1 LKSESGTTG
10 SVPTPVDPHGPP
22 SVDAARYEAL
32 FEQVS
37 CGVLLLGPT
46 GRVLASNPAAR
57 RLLGHEPERV
67 GDRPIRDLWH
77 PEDVE
82 RDQLQLDHLAPN
94 MTARA
99 VSRMKRVG
107 DDQWFWA
114 EISARRL
121 PDGCVQLTLRDITS
135 EREAASR
142 IRSLAYFDALTGLP
156 NRELFREQIDKAIER
171 CRRVDKPMALLF
183 LDIDRFKTVNDSL
196 GHSSGDVLL
205 TEVADRLRAA
215 VRGGDSIGRL
225 TVDGDAQR
233 GASGGISRLGGDEFT
248 VVVADLEHPQDAARV
263 ARRILHAL
271 SRPFQVAGREIFAGC
286 SIGIAVWPEDG
297 ANSELLLRSAD
308 IAMYHAKSRG
318 GGAYAFFN
326 ASMNVTSTRRL
337 NLESGLRRALE
348 RDELSLVYQPI
359 RDSRTGR
366 VSAVEALVRW
376 TDSEG
381 QAISPVEFIPV
392 AEEAGL
398 IVDVGAWVLRTA
410 CRQARTWQDLG
421 YAPIRMSVNISVHQL
436 RRAGIV
442 DSIDQIL
449 YESRLEAA
457 SLELEI
463 TESSMLDANPNI
475 SAAISRLTE
484 MGVGLA
490 LDDFG
495 TGYSS
500 LSALQRFPIE
510 RLKIDRSF
518 VSGVGGNANDESLV
532 SAIVALAKRLSI
544 EVVAEGVETED
555 QARFLT
561 ELGCRELQGY
571 LFSRPLPA
579 IEVASQLPRTAKPTP
594 TRDATGDG
602 SGEATRS
609 ASGAPAGPGDR
620 ND

>member
-1 LKSESGTTG
+1 MNDDSATG
-10 SVPTPVDPHGPP
+10 
-22 SVDAARYEAL
+22 VDAPDARLRLEDERYQAL
-32 FEQVS
+32 FAQVF
-37 CGVLLLGPT
+37 CGVILLGPT
-46 GRVLASNPAAR
+46 GRILAANPAAH
-57 RLLGHEPERV
+57 RLLGYAPESA
-67 GDRPIRDLWH
+67 GDHRITDLCH
-77 PEDVE
+77 AEDIE
-82 RDQLQLDHLAPN
+82 REQLELDSLASG
-94 MTARA
+94 MTAHA
-99 VSRMKRVG
+99 VCRMKRTG
-107 DDQWFWA
+107 DDSWFWA
-114 EISARRL
+114 ELSASRL
-121 PDGCVQLTLRDITS
+121 PDGFAQLILRDITS

-171 CRRVDKPMALLF
+171 CRRIDKPMALLF
-183 LDIDRFKTVNDSL
+183 LDIDRFKKVNDSL

-225 TVDGDAQR
+225 TQTTEAGQAA
-233 GASGGISRLGGDEFT
+233 GGGISRLGGDEFT

-271 SRPFQVAGREIFAGC
+271 SRPFQIGGQEIFAGC

-308 IAMYHAKSRG
+308 LAMYHAKSRG

-326 ASMNVTSTRRL
+326 ASMNLATTRRL
-337 NLESGLRRALE
+337 TLESQLRRGLE
-348 RDELSLVYQPI
+348 RDEFHLVYQPI
-359 RDSRTGR
+359 RDTRTGR

-376 TDSEG
+376 TDGGG
-381 QAISPVEFIPV
+381 QSVSPAEFIPIV
-392 AEEAGL
+392 EEAGL
-398 IVDVGAWVLRTA
+398 IVDLGAFVLRTA
-410 CRQARTWQDLG
+410 CRQARAWQDQG
-421 YAPIRMSVNISVHQL
+421 IAPIRMSVNISVHQL

-449 YESRLEAA
+449 FESNLAA
-457 SLELEI
+457 DRLELEI

-484 MGVGLA
+484 MGIGLA

-518 VSGVGGNANDESLV
+518 VAGVGGDPNDEALV

-544 EVVAEGVETED
+544 EVVAEGVETEE
-555 QARFLT
+555 QARYLS

-571 LFSRPLPA
+571 LFSRPLA
-579 IEVASQLPRTAKPTP
+579 AADVEGQLPRDSKPHTL
-594 TRDATGDG
+594 T
-602 SGEATRS
+602 
-609 ASGAPAGPGDR
+609 
-620 ND
+620 

>member
-1 LKSESGTTG
+1 LSN
-10 SVPTPVDPHGPP
+10 DPSRPNASAPDRPP
-22 SVDAARYEAL
+22 PLDGGRYQAL
-32 FEQVS
+32 FDQVS
-37 CGVLLLGPT
+37 CGVLVLGAS
-46 GRVLASNPAAR
+46 GAIVASNPAAR
-57 RLLGHEPERV
+57 RLLGCEPERAGV
-67 GDRPIRDLWH
+67 GLLRDLCH

-82 RDQLQLDHLAPN
+82 RDHLDLDSLAPG
-94 MTARA
+94 MSARA
-99 VSRMKRVG
+99 ICRMKRLG
-107 DDQWFWA
+107 DDPWFWA
-114 EISARRL
+114 ELSARRL
-121 PDGCVQLTLRDITS
+121 ADGGMQVVLRDITS

-142 IRSLAYFDALTGLP
+142 IRNLAYFDALTGLP

-225 TVDGDAQR
+225 TVDPDRRGPANGD
-233 GASGGISRLGGDEFT
+233 ISRLGGDEFT

-263 ARRILHAL
+263 ARRIIHAL
-271 SRPFQVAGREIFAGC
+271 SRPFQVAGQEIFAGC

-318 GGAYAFFN
+318 GATYAFFS
-326 ASMNVTSTRRL
+326 ASMNAATTRRL
-337 NLESGLRRALE
+337 NLESRLRRALE
-348 RDELSLVYQPI
+348 RDELHLVYQPI
-359 RDSRTGR
+359 RDTRTGG
-366 VSAVEALVRW
+366 VSAVEALLRW
-376 TDSEG
+376 TDADG
-381 QAISPVEFIPV
+381 QSIPPIEFIPI

-410 CRQARTWQDLG
+410 CRQARAWLDAG
-421 YAPIRMSVNISVHQL
+421 RAPVRMSVNLSVHQL

-449 YESRLEAA
+449 YESRLAPER
-457 SLELEI
+457 LELEI

-475 SAAISRLTE
+475 GAAISRLTE
-484 MGVGLA
+484 MGIGLA

-518 VSGVGGNANDESLV
+518 VAGVGGSANDEALV
-532 SAIVALAKRLSI
+532 SAIVALANRLSI
-544 EVVAEGVETED
+544 EVVAEGV
-555 QARFLT
+555 
-561 ELGCRELQGY
+561 
-571 LFSRPLPA
+571 
-579 IEVASQLPRTAKPTP
+579 
-594 TRDATGDG
+594 
-602 SGEATRS
+602 
-609 ASGAPAGPGDR
+609 
-620 ND
+620 

>member
-1 LKSESGTTG
+1 MQN
-10 SVPTPVDPHGPP
+10 DPSTRATAPDEKRRPRDG
-22 SVDAARYEAL
+22 RYQAL
-32 FEQVS
+32 FDQVS
-37 CGVLLLGPT
+37 CGVLVVGPA
-46 GRVLASNPAAR
+46 GPILAANPAAH
-57 RLLGHEPERV
+57 RLLGQEPERLA
-67 GDRPIRDLWH
+67 DCRIRDLCH
-77 PEDVE
+77 PEDLE
-82 RDQLQLDHLAPN
+82 REHLDLESLAPG
-94 MTARA
+94 MTVRA
-99 VSRMKRVG
+99 VCRIKRAG
-107 DDQWFWA
+107 DEPWFWA
-114 EISARRL
+114 ELSAYRL
-121 PDGCVQLTLRDITS
+121 SDGCVQVILRDITS
-135 EREAASR
+135 ERDAASR
-142 IRSLAYFDALTGLP
+142 IRNLAYFDALTGLP

-171 CRRVDKPMALLF
+171 CRRVDKPIALLF
-183 LDIDRFKTVNDSL
+183 LDIDRFKKVNDSL

-225 TVDGDAQR
+225 TLDGDSR
-233 GASGGISRLGGDEFT
+233 REASGGISRLGGDEFT

-271 SRPFQVAGREIFAGC
+271 SRSFQVAGQEIFAGC

-308 IAMYHAKSRG
+308 VAMYHAKSRG
-318 GGAYAFFN
+318 GGAYAFFS

-337 NLESGLRRALE
+337 ELESRLRRALE
-348 RDELSLVYQPI
+348 RDEFSLVYQPI
-359 RDSRTGR
+359 RDTQTGR
-366 VSAVEALVRW
+366 VSAVEALLRW
-376 TDSEG
+376 SDGSG
-381 QAISPVEFIPV
+381 QPISPAEFIPI

-398 IVDVGAWVLRTA
+398 IVEIGAWVLGTA
-410 CRQARTWQDLG
+410 CRQARAWLDEG
-421 YAPIRMSVNISVHQL
+421 YEPIRMSVNISVHQL

-442 DSIDQIL
+442 DSIDQLL
-449 YESRLEAA
+449 YESNLEPG

-475 SAAISRLTE
+475 STAISRLTE
-484 MGVGLA
+484 MGIGLA

-518 VSGVGGNANDESLV
+518 VAGVGGNGNDEALV

-544 EVVAEGVETED
+544 EVVAEGVETEE
-555 QARFLT
+555 QARYLT

-579 IEVASQLPRTAKPTP
+579 AEAAVMLPPAQKARHRAEAS
-594 TRDATGDG
+594 DDDIG
-602 SGEATRS
+602 
-609 ASGAPAGPGDR
+609 
-620 ND
+620 

>member
-1 LKSESGTTG
+1 MNDDSATG
-10 SVPTPVDPHGPP
+10 
-22 SVDAARYEAL
+22 VDAPDARLRLEDERYQAL
-32 FEQVS
+32 FAQVF
-37 CGVLLLGPT
+37 CGVILLGPT
-46 GRVLASNPAAR
+46 GRILAANPAAH
-57 RLLGHEPERV
+57 RLLGYAPESA
-67 GDRPIRDLWH
+67 GDHRITDLCH
-77 PEDVE
+77 AEDIE
-82 RDQLQLDHLAPN
+82 REQLELDSLASG
-94 MTARA
+94 MTAHA
-99 VSRMKRVG
+99 VCRMKRTG
-107 DDQWFWA
+107 DDSWFWA
-114 EISARRL
+114 ELSASRL
-121 PDGCVQLTLRDITS
+121 PDGLAQVILRDITS

-171 CRRVDKPMALLF
+171 CRRIDKPMALLF
-183 LDIDRFKTVNDSL
+183 LDIDRFKKVNDSL

-205 TEVADRLRAA
+205 TEVAGRLRAA

-225 TVDGDAQR
+225 TQTTEAGQAA
-233 GASGGISRLGGDEFT
+233 GGGISRLGGDEFT

-271 SRPFQVAGREIFAGC
+271 SRPFQIGGQEIFAGC

-308 IAMYHAKSRG
+308 LAMYHAKSRG

-326 ASMNVTSTRRL
+326 ASMNLATTRRL
-337 NLESGLRRALE
+337 TLESQLRRGLE
-348 RDELSLVYQPI
+348 RDEFHLVYQPI
-359 RDSRTGR
+359 RDTRTGR

-376 TDSEG
+376 TDGDG
-381 QAISPVEFIPV
+381 QSVSPAEFIPI

-398 IVDVGAWVLRTA
+398 IVDLGAFVLRTA
-410 CRQARTWQDLG
+410 CRQARAWQDQG
-421 YAPIRMSVNISVHQL
+421 IAPIRMSVNISVHQL

-449 YESRLEAA
+449 FESNLAA
-457 SLELEI
+457 GRLELEI

-484 MGVGLA
+484 MGIGLA

-518 VSGVGGNANDESLV
+518 VSGIGGNANDDALV
-532 SAIVALAKRLSI
+532 SAIVALANRLSI
-544 EVVAEGVETED
+544 EVVAEGVETEA

-561 ELGCRELQGY
+561 DLGCRELQGY
-571 LFSRPLPA
+571 LFSRPLA
-579 IEVASQLPRTAKPTP
+579 AVDVAGLLPRDEKPPRTAESQ
-594 TRDATGDG
+594 DADG
-602 SGEATRS
+602 
-609 ASGAPAGPGDR
+609 
-620 ND
+620 

>member
-1 LKSESGTTG
+1 MHDDSAMG
-10 SVPTPVDPHGPP
+10 SHAPNARSHPGDG
-22 SVDAARYEAL
+22 RYEAL
-32 FEQVS
+32 FEQIS
-37 CGVLLLGPT
+37 CGVILLGPD
-46 GRVLASNPAAR
+46 GRIFASNPAAQ
-57 RLLGHEPERV
+57 RLLGHAPESAAGCRIV
-67 GDRPIRDLWH
+67 DLCH

-82 RDQLQLDHLAPN
+82 REHLELGSLASG

-99 VSRMKRVG
+99 VCRMKRVA
-107 DDQWFWA
+107 DDPWFWA
-114 EISARRL
+114 ELSASRL
-121 PDGCVQLTLRDITS
+121 PDGGAQLILRDITS

-142 IRSLAYFDALTGLP
+142 IRNLAYFDALTGLP

-183 LDIDRFKTVNDSL
+183 LDIDRFKMVNDSL

-225 TVDGDAQR
+225 TQASDAPPR
-233 GASGGISRLGGDEFT
+233 AEGGISRLGGDEFT

-271 SRPFQVAGREIFAGC
+271 TRPFQVGGQEIFVGC
-286 SIGIAVWPEDG
+286 SIGIAVWPDDG

-308 IAMYHAKSRG
+308 VAMYHAKSRG

-326 ASMNVTSTRRL
+326 ASMNLTSTRRL
-337 NLESGLRRALE
+337 ALESQLRRGLE
-348 RDELSLVYQPI
+348 REEFQLVYQPI
-359 RDSRTGR
+359 RDTQTGH

-376 TDSEG
+376 TDASG
-381 QAISPVEFIPV
+381 QSVSPAEFIPI

-398 IVDVGAWVLRTA
+398 IVDLGAWVLGTA
-410 CRQARTWQDLG
+410 CRQARAWLDQG
-421 YAPIRMSVNISVHQL
+421 FAPIRLSVNISVHQL

-449 YESRLEAA
+449 FESKLDA
-457 SLELEI
+457 SRLELEI

-475 SAAISRLTE
+475 AAAIARLRD

-518 VSGVGGNANDESLV
+518 VAGVGGNANDEALL
-532 SAIVALAKRLSI
+532 SAIVALANRLSI
-544 EVVAEGVETED
+544 EVVAEGVETEE
-555 QARFLT
+555 QARFLSQ
-561 ELGCRELQGY
+561 LGCRELQGY
-571 LFSRPLPA
+571 LFSRPLA
-579 IEVASQLPRTAKPTP
+579 AADVAGQLPRDPKPLPSTDSP
-594 TRDATGDG
+594 D
-602 SGEATRS
+602 E
-609 ASGAPAGPGDR
+609 GA
-620 ND
+620 

>member
-1 LKSESGTTG
+1 MNDESRQSTLVPDARSGT
-10 SVPTPVDPHGPP
+10 VDG
-22 SVDAARYEAL
+22 RYRAL

-37 CGVLLLGPT
+37 CGVLLLAPDGT
-46 GRVLASNPAAR
+46 IQASNPAAH
-57 RLLGHEPERV
+57 RLLGHEPERSP
-67 GDRPIRDLWH
+67 GAGLKALCH

-82 RDQLQLDHLAPN
+82 REHLDLDALAPGL
-94 MTARA
+94 TARA
-99 VSRMKRVG
+99 VCRLRRVG
-107 DDQWFWA
+107 DDAWFWA
-114 EISARRL
+114 ELSATRL
-121 PDGCVQLTLRDITS
+121 PDGCAQVILRDVTS
-135 EREAASR
+135 EREAATR
-142 IRSLAYFDALTGLP
+142 IRNLAYFDALTGLP

-183 LDIDRFKTVNDSL
+183 LDIDRFKTVNESL

-205 TEVADRLRAA
+205 TEIADRLRAA
-215 VRGGDSIGRL
+215 VRGGDTIGRL
-225 TVDGDAQR
+225 TTGADAQR
-233 GASGGISRLGGDEFT
+233 PSSNGVSRLGGDEFT

-271 SRPFQVAGREIFAGC
+271 SRPFQVAGQEIYAGC

-318 GGAYAFFN
+318 GGAYAFFS

-337 NLESGLRRALE
+337 ALESRLRRALE
-348 RDELSLVYQPI
+348 RDEFRLVYQPI
-359 RDSRTGR
+359 RDTQTGR

-376 TDSEG
+376 VDGSG
-381 QAISPVEFIPV
+381 QAISPAEFIPI

-398 IVDVGAWVLRTA
+398 IVDIGAWVLRTA
-410 CRQARTWQDLG
+410 CRQGRAWLDQG
-421 YAPIRMSVNISVHQL
+421 FAPIRISVNISVHQL
-436 RRAGIV
+436 RRTGIV

-449 YESRLEAA
+449 FESNLGAE

-475 SAAISRLTE
+475 SAAIGRLTE
-484 MGVGLA
+484 MGIGLA

-518 VSGVGGNANDESLV
+518 VNGVGGNANDESLV

-544 EVVAEGVETED
+544 EVVAEGVETEE

-579 IEVASQLPRTAKPTP
+579 AEVEAMLPRAVKTA
-594 TRDATGDG
+594 AEDG
-602 SGEATRS
+602 AADVTE
-609 ASGAPAGPGDR
+609 PID
-620 ND
+620 